1 LIGLITQDWKKEDKQ
16 MTIDYPTLAN
26 AIVKGDAQT
35 AISLVSEGIANGK
48 AQSLDDLTNAKAILN
63 KGLIAG
69 MDIISDLWAQEKIFI
84 PEVLISAKVMH
95 GCMNLLRP
103 ILEASNEPPRGIVV
117 IGTVKGDL
125 HDIGQN
131 IVGMMLKGNGFE
143 VHNVGCNASPEK
155 FINKVRETNAN
166 LIGLSALL
174 TTTMPMQRE
183 TIKIMQKEGILENAA
198 VMVGGAPVTVDWAE
212 KIDAD
217 GYAPDAAH
225 TVALAKQLVD
235 DLRDEHGDSRATN

>member
-1 LIGLITQDWKKEDKQ
+1 
-16 MTIDYPTLAN
+16 MTINYEDLAN
-26 AIVKGDAQT
+26 AIVAGEKEDAI
-35 AISLVSEGIANGK
+35 ALVETGMANGK
-48 AQSLDDLTNAKAILN
+48 AQNLDELTNTKEILN
-63 KGLIAG
+63 KGLIGG
-69 MDIISDLWAQEKIFI
+69 MDIISELWAQEKIFI
-84 PEVLISAKVMH
+84 PEVLISAQAMH
-95 GCMNLLRP
+95 ACMDLLRP
-103 ILEASNEPPRGIVV
+103 VLEDSKEPPRGIVV

-143 VHNVGCNASPEK
+143 VHNIGPNSSPEK
-155 FINKVRETNAN
+155 FLDKAKEKSAN

-183 TIKIMQKEGILENAA
+183 TIKFLEAQGWLDNGA

-217 GYAPDAAH
+217 GYSPDAAH
-225 TVALAKQLVD
+225 AVQLAQQLVN
-235 DLRDEHGDSRATN
+235 DLVEEQGELAAAN

>member
-1 LIGLITQDWKKEDKQ
+1 
-16 MTIDYPTLAN
+16 MTINYAELAD
-26 AIVKGDAQT
+26 AIVKGEQQT
-35 AISLVSEGIANGK
+35 ATTLVQQAVDEAKAAGK
-48 AQSLDDLTNAKAILN
+48 DETVNAKEVLN
-63 KGLIAG
+63 LGLIGG

-84 PEVLISAKVMH
+84 PEVLISARVMH
-95 GCMNLLRP
+95 GCMGILRP

-131 IVGMMLKGNGFE
+131 IVTMMLKGNGFE
-143 VHNVGCNASPEK
+143 VHNIGPNSSPEK
-155 FINKVRETNAN
+155 FLAKARETKAN
-166 LIGLSALL
+166 IIGLSALL

-183 TIKIMQKEGILENAA
+183 TIKFLEREGYLENAA
-198 VMVGGAPVTVDWAE
+198 VMVGGAPVTADWAE

-225 TVALAKQLVD
+225 AVKLAKQLVD
-235 DLRDEHGDSRATN
+235 DLTEERGGEQKSNY

>member
-1 LIGLITQDWKKEDKQ
+1 
-16 MTIDYPTLAN
+16 MTIDYSVLAN
-26 AIVKGDAQT
+26 AIVKGDGET
-35 AISLVSEGIANGK
+35 ATTLVAEGIANGK
-48 AQSLDDLTNAKAILN
+48 AQALDDLKNAKEILN
-63 KGLIAG
+63 KGLIGG

-95 GCMNLLRP
+95 KCMDLLRP
-103 ILEASNEPPRGIVV
+103 ILEASKEPPRGIVV
-117 IGTVKGDL
+117 ICTVKGDL

-143 VHNVGCNASPEK
+143 VHNVGCNAAPEK
-155 FINKVRETNAN
+155 IIAKVRETNAN

-183 TIKIMQKEGILENAA
+183 TIKILEREGILERAA
-198 VMVGGAPVTVDWAE
+198 VMVGGAPVTADWAE

-225 TVALAKQLVD
+225 TVGLAKQLVD
-235 DLRDEHGDSRATN
+235 DLKEELGEAAATN

>member
-1 LIGLITQDWKKEDKQ
+1 
-16 MTIDYPTLAN
+16 MTIEFAALAQ
-26 AIVKGDAQT
+26 AIVDGDRDA
-35 AISLVSEGIANGK
+35 ALALVSDGLGAHRNP
-48 AQSLDDLTNAKAILN
+48 DLNDLGNAKEILN
-63 KGLIAG
+63 KGLIGG
-69 MDIISDLWAQEKIFI
+69 MDIISELWVQEKIFI

-95 GCMNLLRP
+95 GCMDLLRP
-103 ILEASNEPPRGIVV
+103 ILEASNEPPRGICV

-143 VHNVGCNASPEK
+143 VHNIGPNSSPEK
-155 FINKVRETNAN
+155 FAEKVRETGAN

-183 TIKIMQKEGILENAA
+183 SIRYFEEQGLLETAA
-198 VMVGGAPVTVDWAE
+198 VMVGGAPVTADWAE

-217 GYAPDAAH
+217 GYAPDAAT
-225 TVALAKQLVD
+225 TVGLAKQLVD
-235 DLRDEHGDSRATN
+235 DLAEELGQAAASN